1 MEKGDAAGFAKTL
14 LKEISATGV
23 RTKDIFDASIENLH
37 QTVITSLLHS
47 NQSQAALAIDIMD
60 RNLYERANDCRWW
73 AVNPIFAKLLAQDR
87 CTEDDAKTIGA
98 ILRLLVQYLA
108 LRHAPERPAVITTT
122 TAAALNLLR
131 TAGLLS
137 RPDFDSLA
145 GAHSFYGDVMQA
157 TVRARDW
164 LALCPGLFKGIQPDP
179 PPTPG
184 NASSRENE
192 AQLCHLEAGVK
203 NVFGRFYG
211 RPRKLAV
218 RLRPLLVD
226 QLLEAR
232 PGRSR
237 PARSG
242 GRRRR
247 QRAPRLPP
255 ASRLRRTIPRPA
267 SPPSGHETAAARSF
281 PQVAAAAFLS
291 ALLAGMTSHSRNRRI
306 ASKSLGRTSVR
317 TKPKRLIT
325 TAAEFPCGTSVP

>member
-1 MEKGDAAGFAKTL
+1 MPNTKSSNSGHSNTSRPVAPLNPIKAITARIGTATPWFRCNMLSMKRKSSAHPNIDTGGMTGTISASELFSETLRSIPSKARRILRDLNRSVWNGSVSKSGMEKGDAAGFAKTL

-157 TVRARDW
+157 TRAACVAGP
-164 LALCPGLFKGIQPDP
+164 LPGTISKAFAADLP
-179 PPTPG
+179 PMLG
-184 NASSRENE
+184 NASLRAVE
-192 AQLCHLEAGVK
+192 AELCQLQAGVK
-203 NVFGRFYG
+203 NVFGRLTG
-211 RPRKLAV
+211 
-218 RLRPLLVD
+218 
-226 QLLEAR
+226 AR
-232 PGRSR
+232 G
-237 PARSG
+237 A
-242 GRRRR
+242 
-247 QRAPRLPP
+247 
-255 ASRLRRTIPRPA
+255 
-267 SPPSGHETAAARSF
+267 
-281 PQVAAAAFLS
+281 
-291 ALLAGMTSHSRNRRI
+291 
-306 ASKSLGRTSVR
+306 
-317 TKPKRLIT
+317 
-325 TAAEFPCGTSVP
+325 